1 MATQQNSLSGAP
13 ASTALRVSVVEP
25 RQDPR
30 WDAFVTAHPQGLIY
44 QHSSWL
50 DSLRAEYRQPQITL
64 LCEDADGQVRGV
76 LPLLL
81 TRGLPL
87 KKHDELLGARLSSL
101 PRTPLGGPLASDGAA
116 TSALLQAAVALVQRG
131 DAPRLQ
137 IKRAARDL
145 DGLAGLQAVTWRDSY
160 VRELPDD
167 PEQLRFGNA
176 RNHSRVRWSINKAL
190 KAGVVVREAA
200 TEEDLKRWYGV
211 YLAMMRTIPV
221 PPRPYRF
228 FSALWRNLRPLGFM
242 QLLLAEVPDAGRSR
256 LVAGSVFLRFGREVS
271 YAFSGARPADLPL
284 RAQDVIQWT
293 ALRAACADGFRSYDF
308 GEVSAGDS
316 GLAEFKHKWG
326 SEPVQLYRYYFPA
339 VQATDA
345 QDSSG
350 GPSPAHRAWNR
361 LPLPATA
368 VAGDLNYRYH

>member
-30 WDAFVTAHPQGLIY
+30 WDAFVTAHPHGLIY

-350 GPSPAHRAWNR
+350 GPSPAPRAWNR

-368 VAGDLNYRYH
+368 VAGDLIYRYL